1 MKHVVAKVDK
11 WHFSKNEFFKDFNLF
26 TKTNFPEKKIALIFN
41 QFSVIN
47 SVGAIPTLGGIG
59 EPTPVP
65 GELRSLPTHC
75 RTKAQRFKCADS
87 PQTENI
93 KHRFIKVRPWCSI
106 TTTNTNLKIN
116 GPNTRDLNS
125 VAT

>member
-1 MKHVVAKVDK
+1 MYV
-11 WHFSKNEFFKDFNLF
+11 E
-26 TKTNFPEKKIALIFN
+26 
-41 QFSVIN
+41 
-47 SVGAIPTLGGIG
+47 AIPTLGGIG

-106 TTTNTNLKIN
+106 TTTNTNLKLMGQI
-116 GPNTRDLNS
+116 L
-125 VAT
+125 AI

>member
-1 MKHVVAKVDK
+1 MNSVLLLRVGLVV
-11 WHFSKNEFFKDFNLF
+11 SNLKNDVS
-26 TKTNFPEKKIALIFN
+26 II
-41 QFSVIN
+41 
-47 SVGAIPTLGGIG
+47 VGAIPTLGGIG

-106 TTTNTNLKIN
+106 TTTNTNLKLMGQI
-116 GPNTRDLNS
+116 L
-125 VAT
+125 AI